1 MKCQLHQCCCFKNS
15 KTASLASGIYT
26 TVVSAIGLITI
37 IVIWA
42 NFEFHPT
49 SKTYFI
55 AVYASSLT
63 FCLILLLFSLL
74 LVYAVIK
81 KKRFALIP
89 WMIWFMILMICQ
101 LSAIIG
107 FFVLE
112 LLHREIL
119 LLICTAILLAKLG
132 LHIVCFLVVITYYR
146 TLEMTER
153 IEEEMEKM

>member
-1 MKCQLHQCCCFKNS
+1 MTCNCNKCFKNS
-15 KTASLASGIYT
+15 KAVSLASGIYT

-63 FCLILLLFSLL
+63 FCLIFLLFSLL
-74 LVYAVIK
+74 QVYAVIK

-101 LSAIIG
+101 LSALIG
-107 FFVLE
+107 FHVSGQ
-112 LLHREIL
+112 LHREIL
-119 LLICTAILLAKLG
+119 
-132 LHIVCFLVVITYYR
+132 IVCFLVVITYYR